1 MKDLTDGY
9 SHGVAGWFVYRI
21 ILRGSPMCTL
31 RNIAILAIS
40 GGLLAA
46 CAGPD
51 IDMLSKMPTKGT
63 AFDKALYAG
72 YTELAK
78 IEAAEYDIADADYFA
93 KKAMMAANGENV
105 LPDRLYERK
114 VPAKYVD
121 ELQPAWQKLTLART
135 HGGKEKAPAALATA
149 QTQYDCWI
157 QEAEEDIQRIDIS
170 RCQIGFNAAMAGVNA
185 AMAVKKAAAPAAKP
199 APAKESHLIYFGFNS
214 AELAV
219 SSMIVIRDAAASI
232 MKGAKATFVI
242 GHADLAGSDSYN
254 RALADRRA
262 EAVIGAL
269 RKAGVKGPISKVV
282 AGERDPAVKTE
293 DGMRKGVNRR
303 VEIAILR

>member
-1 MKDLTDGY
+1 M
-9 SHGVAGWFVYRI
+9 S
-21 ILRGSPMCTL
+21 TL
-31 RNIAILAIS
+31 RNIAILTIS
-40 GGLLAA
+40 GALLAA
-46 CAGPD
+46 CTGPD
-51 IDMLSKMPTKGT
+51 LDMLSKMPTKGT
-63 AFDKALYAG
+63 AFDKGLYAG

-78 IEAAEYDIADADYFA
+78 IEAAEYDFDDADHFA
-93 KKAMMAANGENV
+93 KKAMMAANGQNV
-105 LPDRLYERK
+105 LPDRLYQRK
-114 VPAKYVD
+114 VPEKYVG

-170 RCQIGFNAAMAGVNA
+170 RCQIGFNAAMADVNA
-185 AMAVKKAAAPAAKP
+185 AMAEKKVVAAVAVVKP
-199 APAKESHLIYFGFNS
+199 APAKESHLIYFAFNS
-214 AELAV
+214 SELAL

-232 MKGAKATFVI
+232 MKGAKAIFVI
-242 GHADLAGSDSYN
+242 GHADLSGSDAYN

-269 RKAGVKGPISKVV
+269 RNAGVKGAISKVV

-293 DGMRKGVNRR
+293 DGIKKGANRR